1 MIGDKPNSPR
11 RRTVLKAIG
20 GSAVG
25 VGLTASSGTAVAG
38 VHPTSYDITI
48 HYDSEANSEIECNNH
63 CTMEEIAEYTA
74 STTEGNFNQDVDY
87 ASANAVTEET
97 TTTEVRDYCSSCGGH
112 MGTFESYIQGN
123 YSVGQQDV
131 HVWLLDDSQWD
142 SADRSEAY
150 AGGAVNGLG
159 SGHDPYA
166 YVMAA
171 MSNVDN
177 EINRVAQHE
186 QGHLFMY
193 AGSDANGNTLAHHD
207 VYNWDDY
214 CNVSCMRP
222 ETLYFCSTLKT
233 SWVDSK
239 DFGPTMGDVISHG
252 LKHDEVY
259 PDGPDTIYRG
269 KSCSEEDEENCN

>member
-1 MIGDKPNSPR
+1 
-11 RRTVLKAIG
+11 
-20 GSAVG
+20 
-25 VGLTASSGTAVAG
+25 
-38 VHPTSYDITI
+38 
-48 HYDSEANSEIECNNH
+48 
-63 CTMEEIAEYTA
+63 
-74 STTEGNFNQDVDY
+74 
-87 ASANAVTEET
+87 
-97 TTTEVRDYCSSCGGH
+97 
-112 MGTFESYIQGN
+112 
-123 YSVGQQDV
+123 
-131 HVWLLDDSQWD
+131 
-142 SADRSEAY
+142 
-150 AGGAVNGLG
+150 
-159 SGHDPYA
+159 
-166 YVMAA
+166 MAA